1 MGSVLITLIISL
13 HAVAAAEAPAGAGH
27 VTTVNRA
34 APKAQPAPG
43 KTPLALLASVGGA
56 PQAGKRAP
64 GARARAQHATAI
76 KHAQLVHL
84 HNRTRAELARRHRG
98 ANATN
103 ATGARERRP
112 SVDRVAMAPYVPTGR
127 KRGRPR
133 DPNKKRPPKPGPPP
147 EALRVRE
154 EDARAS
160 ESDDESDDESVDERG
175 D

>member
-1 MGSVLITLIISL
+1 MGPVVGVCGIHSFIHSFILIHSSF
-13 HAVAAAEAPAGAGH
+13 AGDS
-27 VTTVNRA
+27 
-34 APKAQPAPG
+34 P
-43 KTPLALLASVGGA
+43 
-56 PQAGKRAP
+56 
-64 GARARAQHATAI
+64 
-76 KHAQLVHL
+76 
-84 HNRTRAELARRHRG
+84 
-98 ANATN
+98 TN

-160 ESDDESDDESVDERG
+160 ESDDERDDERG

>member
-1 MGSVLITLIISL
+1 MT
-13 HAVAAAEAPAGAGH
+13 APDGPVVDVCGVCGIHSFIHSSFADDS
-27 VTTVNRA
+27 
-34 APKAQPAPG
+34 P
-43 KTPLALLASVGGA
+43 
-56 PQAGKRAP
+56 
-64 GARARAQHATAI
+64 
-76 KHAQLVHL
+76 
-84 HNRTRAELARRHRG
+84 
-98 ANATN
+98 TN

-112 SVDRVAMAPYVPTGR
+112 SVDGVAMAPYVPTGR

-160 ESDDESDDESVDERG
+160 ESDDESDDERG